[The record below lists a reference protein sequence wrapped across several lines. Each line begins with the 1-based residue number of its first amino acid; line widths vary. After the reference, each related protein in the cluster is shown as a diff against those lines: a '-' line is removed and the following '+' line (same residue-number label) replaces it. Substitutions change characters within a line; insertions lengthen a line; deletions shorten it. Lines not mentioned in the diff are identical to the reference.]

1 MMASNTLSVRHG
13 GRSALWFILGVL
25 VTLFLVAAVLPVLL
39 VTHRTVLP
47 GEAAFGGIGI
57 SAASA
62 LGADRSLAPVPTS
75 SDALAQGR
83 LTFTRMCGAC
93 HGQNGEGNGPNAAN
107 VFPPPRNLTEGQAKA
122 LTDGQL
128 VWIVENGLSYTAMPS
143 YKGALNR
150 DRVLELVGYI
160 RALQNGTAGAVPV
173 ITPAPQPRPGT

>member
-1 MMASNTLSVRHG
+1 MASNTVTVGRGGHSVP
-13 GRSALWFILGVL
+13 WFLLGAL
-25 VTLFLVAAVLPVLL
+25 VTFFLVAAVLPVLL

-47 GEAAFGGIGI
+47 GEASFGGMGI

-62 LGADRSLAPVPTS
+62 IGADRSLAALPTS
-75 SDALAQGR
+75 PDGLAQGR

-93 HGQNGEGNGPNAAN
+93 HGQDGEGNGPSAAN
-107 VFPPPRNLTEGQAKA
+107 VFPPPRNLTEGHAKGLSDA
-122 LTDGQL
+122 QL

-143 YKGALNR
+143 YKASLSR
-150 DRVLELVGYI
+150 DRVLEVVSYI